1 MFIQTEQTPNP
12 NTLKF
17 IPGVEVLG
25 PGKTYEFKDV
35 LQARVSPL
43 AEKLFQIENVEGV
56 FFGEDFISVSKGD
69 DTDWS
74 TLKTFIL
81 STIMDY
87 FLRYK
92 VVEIN
97 KELESSPE
105 CDNSQESSS
114 DSEIIKEI
122 KDLINSR
129 VRPAVAADGG
139 DIIFEKFEDGIV
151 YLRMQ
156 GACSGC
162 PSSSATLKSGIE
174 NMLRYYIPEVQE
186 VQAVA

>member
-12 NTLKF
+12 NTIKF

-25 PGKTYEFKDV
+25 PGKTYDFKNKE
-35 LQARVSPL
+35 QAALSPL
-43 AEKLFQIENVEGV
+43 AEKLFQIDTVEGV
-56 FFGEDFISVSKGD
+56 FFGDDFISVSKSEPA
-69 DTDWS
+69 DWS
-74 TLKTFIL
+74 TLKVHVL
-81 STIMDY
+81 ATIMDY
-87 FLRYK
+87 FVRYQK
-92 VVEIN
+92 VEIKQGSKN
-97 KELESSPE
+97 EADSN
-105 CDNSQESSS
+105 D
-114 DSEIIKEI
+114 DSEIVKEI
-122 KDLINSR
+122 KELINSR

-139 DIIFEKFEDGIV
+139 DITFEKFEEGIV

-162 PSSSATLKSGIE
+162 PSSTATLKSGIE

>member
-12 NTLKF
+12 NTIKF

-25 PGKTYEFKDV
+25 FGKTYEFKNKQEAV
-35 LQARVSPL
+35 LSPL
-43 AEKLFQIENVEGV
+43 AEKLFQIENVEGI
-56 FFGEDFISVSKGD
+56 FFGGDFISVSKND
-69 DTDWS
+69 QADWA
-74 TLKTFIL
+74 TLKVHVL
-81 STIMDY
+81 ATIMDY
-87 FLRYK
+87 FVRYQK
-92 VVEIN
+92 VEI
-97 KELESSPE
+97 KEDLKNEADSNE
-105 CDNSQESSS
+105 DSQ
-114 DSEIIKEI
+114 IIKEI

-139 DIIFEKFEDGIV
+139 DITFEKFEDGIV

-162 PSSSATLKSGIE
+162 PSSTATLKSGIE